1 MKLFDWFNNKNS
13 LINENSKIKKG
24 KKEIEQ
30 KYNNLLECLEEVN
43 KKYVNLLEQKS
54 EQFDLYVKYQKLCEE
69 FSKDKKDLKKQ
80 LAETQKEWK
89 NKQMNQLGNNIEYSY
104 DWLIREIIKTDFEQK
119 KTNQIQYVKMTKID
133 LLRLVQKFIK
143 LNEKGE

>member
-80 LAETQKEWK
+80 LAETQEEWTSLNTK
-89 NKQMNQLGNNIEYSY
+89 NEELNKRNMRFERKIKRMEKQTNES
-104 DWLIREIIKTDFEQK
+104 IRK
-119 KTNQIQYVKMTKID
+119 
-133 LLRLVQKFIK
+133 
-143 LNEKGE
+143 